1 VPKKPFSFDV
11 SRRKLFDSE
20 RKAVEAFVRKYSFVS
35 SAEPRSH
42 SLAKPSRPEVESK
55 LANVPGA
62 TIKSGTQPGQLK
74 MARASER
81 KSMAEKKARILAIKV
96 AIFGAAAQPSKKE

>member
-11 SRRKLFDSE
+11 SGRKLFDSE
-20 RKAVEAFVRKYSFVS
+20 RKAVEAFVRKYSIVS

-42 SLAKPSRPEVESK
+42 AIAKPSRLEVESK
-55 LANVPGA
+55 LASVSGA
-62 TIKSGTQPGQLK
+62 TVKKGAQPGQLK

-81 KSMAEKKARILAIKV
+81 KSMAEKKASVLAIKV
-96 AIFGAAAQPSKKE
+96 VIFGAAAQPSKKE